1 MHNGELAKDKWLM
14 TNDKPVRVLFVCLG
28 NICRSPMAEA
38 VFQRLVDEAGL
49 SDQIEVD
56 SAGTG
61 AYHVGEQ
68 AHRGTRQ
75 ILAQQRIAYNGR
87 SRQVTATDMGNKST
101 YIITM
106 DQSNSNDLTTRYGK
120 HPRLSRLLDYAT
132 QSNEQNVPDP
142 YYTSSFD
149 VVYQLVE
156 DGCQGLLT
164 AVCQQENI

>member
-1 MHNGELAKDKWLM
+1 MASVN
-14 TNDKPVRVLFVCLG
+14 PIRILFVCLG

-38 VFQRLVDEAGL
+38 IFQKMVDEAGL

-61 AYHVGEQ
+61 AWHVGDQ

-75 ILAQQRIAYNGR
+75 ILAQHHIEYNGR
-87 SRQVTATDMGNKST
+87 SRQVTAADMGNQST

-106 DQSNSNDLTTRYGK
+106 DQSNSNDLTAQYGK

-132 QSNEQNVPDP
+132 QSNQKNVPDP

-149 VVYQLVE
+149 VVYRLVE
-156 DGCQGLLT
+156 NGCRGLLT
-164 AVCQQENI
+164 AVRKQENI